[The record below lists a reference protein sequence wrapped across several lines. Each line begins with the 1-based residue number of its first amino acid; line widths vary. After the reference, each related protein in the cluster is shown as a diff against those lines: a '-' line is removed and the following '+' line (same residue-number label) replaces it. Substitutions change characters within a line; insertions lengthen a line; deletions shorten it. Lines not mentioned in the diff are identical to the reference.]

1 MSLIFS
7 VHVGIDGP
15 EEVTANLE
23 PLANG
28 ARVPLLKLGR
38 AAVSFPFDDKG
49 DRRRLRQDRL
59 GYARHPGRGARPD
72 GGGGMIATEPPAD
85 EKADHEEAEGR
96 NREDLNEALGKYATR
111 EYRDSPRVRSGTRSA
126 VVRRA
131 PWGFLDGAA

>member
-38 AAVSFPFDDKG
+38 AAVSFPFDDKEIV
-49 DRRRLRQDRL
+49 DVCDK
-59 GYARHPGRGARPD
+59 
-72 GGGGMIATEPPAD
+72 IVSATLDIRA
-85 EKADHEEAEGR
+85 
-96 NREDLNEALGKYATR
+96 EALAR
-111 EYRDSPRVRSGTRSA
+111 MV
-126 VVRRA
+126 
-131 PWGFLDGAA
+131 AAA